1 MRLQLKVR
9 ERKKSCAR
17 LTSTFM
23 KLTFGVKLRVTLVLY
38 ALSLLFLMLMF
49 TSILSL
55 LDLINILKA
64 KDLQVNLLVMRPS
77 HHQGAGA
84 HWRALMARV

>member
-1 MRLQLKVR
+1 MRLQLKVTER
-9 ERKKSCAR
+9 EKSCAR

-49 TSILSL
+49 TSNLSL
-55 LDLINILKA
+55 LDLMNILKA
-64 KDLQVNLLVMRPS
+64 KDLQVNLAVMRAS
-77 HHQGAGA
+77 RHQGAGA
-84 HWRALMARV
+84 HWGVLMAGL

>member
-1 MRLQLKVR
+1 MRLQLEVEER
-9 ERKKSCAR
+9 EKSCAR

-38 ALSLLFLMLMF
+38 ALSLLFLMLML

-55 LDLINILKA
+55 LDLMNILKA
-64 KDLQVNLLVMRPS
+64 KALQVNLLVMRTS
-77 HHQGAGA
+77 HHQGTGA
-84 HWRALMARV
+84 HWGVLMATI

>member
-1 MRLQLKVR
+1 
-9 ERKKSCAR
+9 
-17 LTSTFM
+17 M

-38 ALSLLFLMLMF
+38 ALSLLFLMLMI

-55 LDLINILKA
+55 LDLMNILEA
-64 KDLQVNLLVMRPS
+64 EDLQVNLRVMRTS

-84 HWRALMARV
+84 RWCVLMATI